1 MFLFF
6 NYKYSMGLM
15 NVYSFNKTIRPHM
28 SYRFKVTFF
37 YNKGAEEIES
47 LSYYVKSV
55 ELPVWNISTEN
66 RLRFGNTQ
74 YVIPTFDFGQSTLK
88 IVFME
93 TDNMSISYFLNGFL
107 FNNIENTD
115 MEMNLWNNCAPGI
128 LKIKID
134 ELEPSMRGT
143 VISNIYACH
152 LKRLSTPKFGNT
164 SLGTPVEIEA
174 EFVVRYKLNS
184 ITTEIGAEPR
194 EIKDPDSLR
203 ADILEARREE
213 EGIKE
218 KILGIN
224 AKMQALAFADV
235 EAKRKQKKDLQTKKK
250 GLEAMLAQ
258 KEKERA
264 ALEAKINK
272 EGADITALLAK
283 KKQLEAML
291 ALRNKTRKQAGL
303 KPIYGFTEEESAI
316 NGFLDQEYI
325 NNNVTDA
332 MGIVSIDASILSEN
346 GKVDVD
352 ELMGK
357 LNQYGIKFNV
367 SRHGDTFENLAAFSS
382 LFTDKELGTIE
393 YISMSKA
400 DYEKFDGLSTTD
412 ILTVLSD
419 IQSIDQQLAQ
429 HERHSR
435 ELKQDLKDLESL
447 NNDISS
453 LKSDIAKTD
462 SDISGVDAEL
472 REMADT
478 KIYSAS
484 ESKGEARTANATGTN
499 AQGSNTYRGGKGSV
513 EFNAQTTSYNDGTTM
528 TVLDVTN
535 TSMRGSSYKAF
546 HQDNSGEGQANRD
559 VTIVLHRQAGSGKN
573 YTQNVGQAAHD
584 SISTGAAIY
593 IDDNG
598 NIVANMD
605 RIRQLGSTAAQG
617 KDTRDAIA
625 IEISGA
631 VDIRKGS
638 DGKYYARTVTG
649 KKSGGSDVIFKEISE
664 TEAKQYGLYEY
675 DESNSNDVLMS
686 SVNKAKQGT
695 KKAVDANGNIVNVT
709 FTNVYA
715 QGYSQAQLDALQ
727 KVGELLRS
735 QGINATGAVSH
746 GMIDKASAKTE
757 GNYITNQQGMKALG
771 FG

>member
-1 MFLFF
+1 
-6 NYKYSMGLM
+6 
-15 NVYSFNKTIRPHM
+15 M

-115 MEMNLWNNCAPGI
+115 MEMNLWNNCAPAI
-128 LKIKID
+128 LKVKID

-203 ADILEARREE
+203 KDILEARQQEE
-213 EGIKE
+213 KIKE
-218 KILGIN
+218 DIIGIN

-250 GLEAMLAQ
+250 GLEAQLAQ

-332 MGIVSIDASILSEN
+332 TGIVSIDASILSEN

-352 ELMGK
+352 ELMAK

-412 ILTVLSD
+412 ILNVLSD

-435 ELKQDLKDLESL
+435 ELKQNLKDLESV
-447 NNDISS
+447 NNDISA

-462 SDISGVDAEL
+462 SDIRGVDAEL

-484 ESKGEARTANATGTN
+484 ESKGENGTGSGNVPSGPINIGDLKTGTGYMAKDYTPNLKQIN
-499 AQGSNTYRGGKGSV
+499 ADAKNKGYDLTKPDEAAAYMYKYGTADKGLKQCTRGPNLTIQLMAYAKDEKAGKDMTGREYYKSGPAANLFDPTKSSNETIR
-513 EFNAQTTSYNDGTTM
+513 TM
-528 TVLDVTN
+528 YDKD
-535 TSMRGSSYKAF
+535 SSYENMTMNRSEFESTMSKKMTKAGDF
-546 HQDNSGEGQANRD
+546 
-559 VTIVLHRQAGSGKN
+559 VTFKIE
-573 YTQNVGQAAHD
+573 
-584 SISTGAAIY
+584 Y
-593 IDDNG
+593 IG
-598 NIVANMD
+598 
-605 RIRQLGSTAAQG
+605 T
-617 KDTRDAIA
+617 
-625 IEISGA
+625 
-631 VDIRKGS
+631 
-638 DGKYYARTVTG
+638 DGKKKYSQHTVM
-649 KKSGGSDVIFKEISE
+649 
-664 TEAKQYGLYEY
+664 ANY
-675 DESNSNDVLMS
+675 DN
-686 SVNKAKQGT
+686 A
-695 KKAVDANGNIVNVT
+695 GNLLPFADFRQKT
-709 FTNVYA
+709 LL
-715 QGYSQAQLDALQ
+715 GYSGTDH
-727 KVGELLRS
+727 K
-735 QGINATGAVSH
+735 
-746 GMIDKASAKTE
+746 
-757 GNYITNQQGMKALG
+757 ITDIHFFSNKEQHS
-771 FG
+771 

>member
-1 MFLFF
+1 
-6 NYKYSMGLM
+6 
-15 NVYSFNKTIRPHM
+15 M

-203 ADILEARREE
+203 KDILEARQQEE
-213 EGIKE
+213 KIKE
-218 KILGIN
+218 DIIGIN

-235 EAKRKQKKDLQTKKK
+235 EAKKKQKKDLETKKK

-264 ALEAKINK
+264 ELEAKINK
-272 EGADITALLAK
+272 NGADITALLAK

-303 KPIYGFTEEESAI
+303 NPIYGFTEEESAI

-352 ELMGK
+352 ELMAK
-357 LNQYGIKFNV
+357 LNQYGIKYNV

-382 LFTDKELGTIE
+382 LFSDKELGTIE

-412 ILTVLSD
+412 ILNVLSD

-429 HERHSR
+429 HEKRSQ

-472 REMADT
+472 REMSDT
-478 KIYSAS
+478 NIYSAS
-484 ESKGEARTANATGTN
+484 ESKGENVDKSYQGTGGQSPGEKVTAVMSEGRKNKSTTDFVVTDSEADALYDKYVKDQKKNNKEVASKSEYRNMLEKN
-499 AQGSNTYRGGKGSV
+499 AQKMDKALTEFKSILKAEGIGVWVEAYNDAGHAVGTGESSSHTMGQKVDINFIDLSGGGSKGTKIVGGKNMTEEQLQKILGAAKKAGLVPNWETNKGKYGPDSGWGDFALADAWTTKNGKV
-513 EFNAQTTSYNDGTTM
+513 YYKEGFTSWTGVRSNADES
-528 TVLDVTN
+528 
-535 TSMRGSSYKAF
+535 
-546 HQDNSGEGQANRD
+546 RD
-559 VTIVLHRQAGSGKN
+559 FERSDMV
-573 YTQNVGQAAHD
+573 
-584 SISTGAAIY
+584 TGAKKTKAESKKE
-593 IDDNG
+593 
-598 NIVANMD
+598 
-605 RIRQLGSTAAQG
+605 QLG
-617 KDTRDAIA
+617 R
-625 IEISGA
+625 
-631 VDIRKGS
+631 
-638 DGKYYARTVTG
+638 
-649 KKSGGSDVIFKEISE
+649 
-664 TEAKQYGLYEY
+664 
-675 DESNSNDVLMS
+675 
-686 SVNKAKQGT
+686 
-695 KKAVDANGNIVNVT
+695 
-709 FTNVYA
+709 
-715 QGYSQAQLDALQ
+715 
-727 KVGELLRS
+727 
-735 QGINATGAVSH
+735 
-746 GMIDKASAKTE
+746 
-757 GNYITNQQGMKALG
+757 
-771 FG
+771 